1 MKQSI
6 LRFCI
11 IGGIT
16 TGIDFCVYWFLSKK
30 IDVSIAKI
38 GSMLFASVFSY
49 YFNKLWTFE
58 NSDRNHKNYLWKYYI
73 AFVINITINTVINT
87 FIYANSGKK
96 ILAFA
101 AATGCAAAAN
111 FLLQKFW
118 VFKECRGGNHDI
130 YRSSLL

>member
-6 LRFCI
+6 LRFSI

-16 TGIDFCVYWFLSKK
+16 TAIDFCIYWFLSKK

-38 GSMLFASVFSY
+38 CSMLFASVFSY

-58 NSDRNHKNYLWKYYI
+58 NGDRNHKKYLWKYYT
-73 AFVINITINTVINT
+73 AFVINIAINTVINT
-87 FIYANSGKK
+87 LIYANSGKVL
-96 ILAFA
+96 LAFA
-101 AATGCAAAAN
+101 VATGCAAAAN

-118 VFKECRGGNHDI
+118 VFKEYRGGNHDI